1 MLVSTSNWERGSA
14 RVATTLVLG
23 HRNRTHIVRRR
34 GLMFDT
40 RFLVGAGTSRP
51 CGTLHFLLDGELVL
65 GSGARLQAPVAHAL
79 LEEEFDHRSS
89 TAESFRLE
97 GSPTVVIDILLPASS
112 FLVPLGIGAGPC
124 VCTDEV
130 WAAARAL
137 AAATDDV
144 DASYRAFVVAVRRAR
159 LVTDA
164 VVSDANTA
172 MPAHI
177 ERLWRT
183 MAAFYRRQDTAGFL
197 DAVAELSGLSLRQI
211 ARDWGALDRSFFL
224 WGGFRTTL
232 RVLRLRRATLLLSCA
247 ELSVGEVAKV
257 VGYTSVDAMSRAFR
271 DAGLPRPEMVRE
283 ALLRAT

>member
-1 MLVSTSNWERGSA
+1 MLVSSSRWERGSA
-14 RVATTLVLG
+14 SVATTLVLG
-23 HRNRTHIVRRR
+23 QRNRTHIVRRR

-40 RFLVGAGTSRP
+40 RFLVGAGAPRP
-51 CGTLHFLLDGELVL
+51 CGTLHFLLEGELVL

-79 LEEEFDHRSS
+79 LEEEFDHRRS

-137 AAATDDV
+137 AAADDV
-144 DASYRAFVVAVRRAR
+144 DASYRAFVLAVRRAR
-159 LVTDA
+159 WVTDA

-183 MAAFYRRQDTAGFL
+183 MAAFYQRQDTAGFL
-197 DAVAELSGLSLRQI
+197 DAVADLSGLSLRQI
-211 ARDWGALDRSFFL
+211 ARDWRTGSFVLSLGWVSHDAARVALAP
-224 WGGFRTTL
+224 GNA
-232 RVLRLRRATLLLSCA
+232 VAQLRRTQRWR
-247 ELSVGEVAKV
+247 
-257 VGYTSVDAMSRAFR
+257 SRESRRLCLGRRHESGVSRCKPA
-271 DAGLPRPEMVRE
+271 A
-283 ALLRAT
+283 A